1 MEGAYL
7 NKISF
12 KDLILKYLIEEI
24 IKEEGVNN
32 ILRNCKKTLF
42 LNEFAIIQITG
53 KRKNNDNTSITDTII
68 QLIVFC
74 FFVSMFFS
82 LLIFSQNS
90 LYNSK

>member
-32 ILRNCKKTLF
+32 NK
-42 LNEFAIIQITG
+42 
-53 KRKNNDNTSITDTII
+53 
-68 QLIVFC
+68 
-74 FFVSMFFS
+74 
-82 LLIFSQNS
+82 
-90 LYNSK
+90 